1 MNWRINLWVLAISV
15 VLTAASYTMI
25 IPFLPVYLLEL
36 GVSEQ
41 DVAMWSGAVFSISFL
56 VGAIMAPIWG
66 KFADKNGKRLMA
78 IRAGLGL
85 AIVYFLGGIV
95 TGPVEL
101 LGVRILQGFANGF
114 LPASLA
120 IVSSS
125 APKEQLGFSLGII
138 QTGQIIGAV
147 LGPLIG
153 GSLAHVFG
161 MRASFFVAAVC
172 LLLVTLIVVF
182 LVKEPDQVEDRH
194 AGSSIFEDIKR
205 AAKNSLLVEM
215 MGLTLLIQVAM
226 MILQPVITLYIAKLQ
241 GDMEGAVLTSGII
254 FSLGGIAGAVST
266 PLWGR
271 YGQSR
276 GYFKAMAYAFGGA
289 GIFNFLQFFPET
301 VTGFGALQFL
311 VGAFIVGVN
320 PSISATIVNCTD
332 PSFRGR
338 VFGFATTAYQIGAMI
353 GPLLGGAIAA
363 SMGIQYVFI
372 FTGLLLFSIS
382 LIVFYRYI
390 YKQKRN

>member
-1 MNWRINLWVLAISV
+1 MNWRINLWVLCASV
-15 VLTAASYTMI
+15 VLTSASYTMI
-25 IPFLPVYLLEL
+25 VPFLPVYLLEL

-41 DVAMWSGAVFSISFL
+41 DVAMWSGSVFSISFF

-95 TGPVEL
+95 TGPAQL

-120 IVSSS
+120 IISSS

-138 QTGQIIGAV
+138 QTGQIIGGV
-147 LGPLIG
+147 LGPLLG

-161 MRASFFVAAVC
+161 MRASFFVAGVC
-172 LLLVTLIVVF
+172 LLLVTIVVVF
-182 LVKEPDQVEDRH
+182 LVKEPAQVEDRH
-194 AGSSIFEDIKR
+194 AGSSMLEDIKH

-215 MGLTLLIQVAM
+215 MGLTLLIQLAM
-226 MILQPVITLYIAKLQ
+226 MILQPVMTLYIAQLQ
-241 GDMEGAVLTSGII
+241 GDMEGVVLTAGII

-266 PLWGR
+266 PFWGR
-271 YGQSR
+271 YGQRS
-276 GYFKAMAYAFGGA
+276 GYFKAMALAFGGA
-289 GIFNFLQFFPET
+289 GIFNFLQFFPAT
-301 VTGFGALQFL
+301 VVGFGALQFL
-311 VGAFIVGVN
+311 VGIFIVGVN
-320 PSISATIVNCTD
+320 PSISATIVNCTEA
-332 PSFRGR
+332 SFRGR

-353 GPLLGGAIAA
+353 GPLLGGVIAA

-372 FTGLLLFSIS
+372 FTGLLLFTVS

-390 YKQKRN
+390 YKQKRT

>member
-1 MNWRINLWVLAISV
+1 MNWRINLWVLCASV
-15 VLTAASYTMI
+15 VLTSASYTMI
-25 IPFLPVYLLEL
+25 VPFLPVYLLEL

-95 TGPVEL
+95 TDPAQL

-120 IVSSS
+120 IISSS

-138 QTGQIIGAV
+138 QTGQIIGGV
-147 LGPLIG
+147 LGPLLG

-161 MRASFFVAAVC
+161 MRASFFVAGVC
-172 LLLVTLIVVF
+172 LLLVTIVVVF
-182 LVKEPDQVEDRH
+182 LVKEPAQVEDRH
-194 AGSSIFEDIKR
+194 AGSSMLEDIKH

-215 MGLTLLIQVAM
+215 MGLTLLIQLAM
-226 MILQPVITLYIAKLQ
+226 MILQPVMTLYIAQLQ
-241 GDMEGAVLTSGII
+241 GDMEGVVLTAGII

-266 PLWGR
+266 PFWGR
-271 YGQSR
+271 YGQRS
-276 GYFKAMAYAFGGA
+276 GYFNAMALAFGGA
-289 GIFNFLQFFPET
+289 GIFNFLQFFPAT
-301 VTGFGALQFL
+301 VVGFGALQFL
-311 VGAFIVGVN
+311 VGIFIVGVN
-320 PSISATIVNCTD
+320 PSISATIVNCTEA
-332 PSFRGR
+332 SFRGR

-353 GPLLGGAIAA
+353 GPLLGGVIAA

-372 FTGLLLFSIS
+372 FTGLLLFTVS

-390 YKQKRN
+390 YKQKRT

>member
-1 MNWRINLWVLAISV
+1 MNWRINLWVLCASV
-15 VLTAASYTMI
+15 ILTSASYTMI
-25 IPFLPVYLLEL
+25 VPFLPVYLLEL

-95 TGPVEL
+95 TGPVQL

-120 IVSSS
+120 IISSS

-138 QTGQIIGAV
+138 QTGQIIGGV
-147 LGPLIG
+147 LGPLLG
-153 GSLAHVFG
+153 GSLAHIFG
-161 MRASFFVAAVC
+161 MRASFFVAGVC
-172 LLLVTLIVVF
+172 LLFVTVVVVF
-182 LVKEPDQVEDRH
+182 LVKEPAQVEDRN
-194 AGSSIFEDIKR
+194 AGSSMLEDIKHV
-205 AAKNSLLVEM
+205 AKNSLLVEM
-215 MGLTLLIQVAM
+215 LGLTLLIQLAM
-226 MILQPVITLYIAKLQ
+226 MILQPVMTLYIAELQ
-241 GDMEGAVLTSGII
+241 GNMEGVVLTSGII

-266 PLWGR
+266 PFWGR
-271 YGQSR
+271 YGQRS
-276 GYFKAMAYAFGGA
+276 GYFKAMALAFGGA
-289 GIFNFLQFFPET
+289 GIFNFLQFFPAT
-301 VTGFGALQFL
+301 VVGFGALQFL
-311 VGAFIVGVN
+311 VGTFIVGVN

-372 FTGLLLFSIS
+372 FTGLLLFGIS

-390 YKQKRN
+390 YKHKRN

>member
-1 MNWRINLWVLAISV
+1 MNWRINLWVLCASV
-15 VLTAASYTMI
+15 VLTSASYTMI
-25 IPFLPVYLLEL
+25 VPFLPVYLLEL

-95 TGPVEL
+95 TDPAQL

-120 IVSSS
+120 IISSS

-138 QTGQIIGAV
+138 QTGQIIGGV
-147 LGPLIG
+147 LGPLLG

-161 MRASFFVAAVC
+161 MRASFFVAGVC
-172 LLLVTLIVVF
+172 LLLVTIVVVF
-182 LVKEPDQVEDRH
+182 LVKEPAQVEDRH
-194 AGSSIFEDIKR
+194 AGSSMLEDIKH

-215 MGLTLLIQVAM
+215 MGLTLLIQLAM
-226 MILQPVITLYIAKLQ
+226 MILQPVMTLYIAQLQ
-241 GDMEGAVLTSGII
+241 GDMEGVVLTAGII

-266 PLWGR
+266 PFWGR
-271 YGQSR
+271 YGQRS
-276 GYFKAMAYAFGGA
+276 GYFKAMALAFGGA
-289 GIFNFLQFFPET
+289 GIFNFLQFFPAT
-301 VTGFGALQFL
+301 VVGFGALQFL
-311 VGAFIVGVN
+311 VGIFIVGVN
-320 PSISATIVNCTD
+320 PSISATIVNCTEA
-332 PSFRGR
+332 SFRGR

-353 GPLLGGAIAA
+353 GPLLGGVIAA

-372 FTGLLLFSIS
+372 FTGLLLFTVS

-390 YKQKRN
+390 YKQKRT

>member
-1 MNWRINLWVLAISV
+1 VNWRINLWVLCASV
-15 VLTAASYTMI
+15 VLTSASYTMI
-25 IPFLPVYLLEL
+25 VPFLPVYLLEL

-41 DVAMWSGAVFSISFL
+41 DVAMWSGSVFSISFF

-95 TGPVEL
+95 TGPAQL

-120 IVSSS
+120 IISSS

-138 QTGQIIGAV
+138 QTGQIIGGV
-147 LGPLIG
+147 LGPLLG

-161 MRASFFVAAVC
+161 MRASFFVAGAC
-172 LLLVTLIVVF
+172 LLLVTIVVIF
-182 LVKEPDQVEDRH
+182 LVKEPAQVEDRH
-194 AGSSIFEDIKR
+194 AGSSILEDIKH

-215 MGLTLLIQVAM
+215 MGLTLLIQLAM
-226 MILQPVITLYIAKLQ
+226 MILQPVMTLYIAQLQ
-241 GDMEGAVLTSGII
+241 GDMEGVVLTSGII
-254 FSLGGIAGAVST
+254 FSLGGVAGAVST
-266 PLWGR
+266 PFWGR
-271 YGQSR
+271 YGQRS
-276 GYFKAMAYAFGGA
+276 GYFKAMALAFGGA
-289 GIFNFLQFFPET
+289 GIFNFLQFFPAT
-301 VTGFGALQFL
+301 VVGFGALQFL
-311 VGAFIVGVN
+311 VGIFIVGVN

-353 GPLLGGAIAA
+353 GPLLGGAIAG

>member
-1 MNWRINLWVLAISV
+1 VNWRINLWVLCASV
-15 VLTAASYTMI
+15 VLTSASYTMI
-25 IPFLPVYLLEL
+25 VPFLPVYLLEL

-41 DVAMWSGAVFSISFL
+41 DVAMWSGSVFSISFF

-95 TGPVEL
+95 TGPAQL

-120 IVSSS
+120 IISSS

-138 QTGQIIGAV
+138 QTGQIIGGV
-147 LGPLIG
+147 LGPLLG

-161 MRASFFVAAVC
+161 MRASFFVAGAC
-172 LLLVTLIVVF
+172 LLLVTIVVIF
-182 LVKEPDQVEDRH
+182 LVKEPAQVEDRH
-194 AGSSIFEDIKR
+194 AGSSILEDIKH

-215 MGLTLLIQVAM
+215 MGLTLLIQLAM
-226 MILQPVITLYIAKLQ
+226 MILQPVMTLYIAQLQ
-241 GDMEGAVLTSGII
+241 GDMEGVVLTSGII
-254 FSLGGIAGAVST
+254 FSLGGVAGAVST
-266 PLWGR
+266 PFWGR
-271 YGQSR
+271 YGQRS
-276 GYFKAMAYAFGGA
+276 GYFKAMALAFCGA
-289 GIFNFLQFFPET
+289 GIFNFLQFFPAT
-301 VTGFGALQFL
+301 VVGFGALQFL
-311 VGAFIVGVN
+311 VGIFIVGVN

-353 GPLLGGAIAA
+353 GPLLGGAIAG

-382 LIVFYRYI
+382 LVVFYRYI

>member
-1 MNWRINLWVLAISV
+1 VNWRINLWVLAISV

>member
-1 MNWRINLWVLAISV
+1 
-15 VLTAASYTMI
+15 MI

-95 TGPVEL
+95 TSPVEL

-161 MRASFFVAAVC
+161 MRASFFVAGVC
-172 LLLVTLIVVF
+172 LLLVTAIVVCM
-182 LVKEPDQVEDRH
+182 VKEPEQVEDRH

-215 MGLTLLIQVAM
+215 MGLTLLIQVAI

-266 PLWGR
+266 PFWGR
-271 YGQSR
+271 YGQRS

-332 PSFRGR
+332 ASFRGR

-363 SMGIQYVFI
+363 LMGIQYVFI
-372 FTGLLLFSIS
+372 FTGLLLFGIS
-382 LIVFYRYI
+382 LLVFYRYI
-390 YKQKRN
+390 YKQKQS

>member
-1 MNWRINLWVLAISV
+1 VNWRINLWVLCASV
-15 VLTAASYTMI
+15 VLTSASYTMI
-25 IPFLPVYLLEL
+25 VPFLPVYLLEL

-95 TGPVEL
+95 TDPAQL

-120 IVSSS
+120 IISSS

-138 QTGQIIGAV
+138 QTGQIIGGV
-147 LGPLIG
+147 LGPLLG

-161 MRASFFVAAVC
+161 MRASFFVAGVC
-172 LLLVTLIVVF
+172 LLLVTIVVVF
-182 LVKEPDQVEDRH
+182 LVKEPAQVEDRH
-194 AGSSIFEDIKR
+194 AGSSMLEDIKH

-215 MGLTLLIQVAM
+215 MGLTLLIQLAM
-226 MILQPVITLYIAKLQ
+226 MILQPVMTLYIAQLQ
-241 GDMEGAVLTSGII
+241 GDMEGVVLTAGII

-266 PLWGR
+266 PFWGR
-271 YGQSR
+271 YGQRS
-276 GYFKAMAYAFGGA
+276 GYFKAMALAFGGA
-289 GIFNFLQFFPET
+289 GIFNFLQFFPAT
-301 VTGFGALQFL
+301 VVGFGALQFL
-311 VGAFIVGVN
+311 VGIFIVGVN
-320 PSISATIVNCTD
+320 PSISATIVNCTEA
-332 PSFRGR
+332 SFRGR

-353 GPLLGGAIAA
+353 GPLLGGVIAA

-372 FTGLLLFSIS
+372 FTGLLLFTVS

-390 YKQKRN
+390 YKQKRT

>member
-1 MNWRINLWVLAISV
+1 MNWRVNLWVLCASV
-15 VLTAASYTMI
+15 VLTSASYTMI
-25 IPFLPVYLLEL
+25 VPFLPVYLLEL

-78 IRAGLGL
+78 IRAGIGL

-95 TGPVEL
+95 TGPVQL

-120 IVSSS
+120 IISSS

-138 QTGQIIGAV
+138 QTGQIIGGV
-147 LGPLIG
+147 LGPLLG

-161 MRASFFVAAVC
+161 MRASFFVAGVC
-172 LLLVTLIVVF
+172 LLLVTIVVVF
-182 LVKEPDQVEDRH
+182 LVKEPAKVEDRH
-194 AGSSIFEDIKR
+194 AGSSMMEDIKH

-215 MGLTLLIQVAM
+215 LGLTLLIQLAM
-226 MILQPVITLYIAKLQ
+226 MILQPVMTLYIAQLQ
-241 GDMEGAVLTSGII
+241 GDMEGVVLTSGII

-266 PLWGR
+266 PFWGR
-271 YGQSR
+271 YGQRS

-289 GIFNFLQFFPET
+289 GIFNFLQFFPAT
-301 VTGFGALQFL
+301 VVGFGALQFL
-311 VGAFIVGVN
+311 VGTFIVGVN

-332 PSFRGR
+332 ASFRGR

-372 FTGLLLFSIS
+372 FTGILLFGIS

-390 YKQKRN
+390 YQEKRK

>member
-1 MNWRINLWVLAISV
+1 MNWRINLWVLAASV

-95 TGPVEL
+95 TDPAQL

-161 MRASFFVAAVC
+161 MRASFFVAAAC

-182 LVKEPDQVEDRH
+182 LVKEPERVEDRH

-205 AAKNSLLVEM
+205 ASKNSLLVEM
-215 MGLTLLIQVAM
+215 MVLTLLIQVAM

-266 PLWGR
+266 PFWGR
-271 YGQSR
+271 YGQNN

-301 VTGFGALQFL
+301 VIGFGALQFL

-353 GPLLGGAIAA
+353 GPLLGGMIAA

-372 FTGLLLFSIS
+372 FTGLLLFGIS
-382 LIVFYRYI
+382 VIVFYRYI

>member
-1 MNWRINLWVLAISV
+1 MNWRINLWVLCASV
-15 VLTAASYTMI
+15 VLTSASYTMI
-25 IPFLPVYLLEL
+25 VPFLPVYLLEL

-95 TGPVEL
+95 TDPAQL

-120 IVSSS
+120 IISSS

-161 MRASFFVAAVC
+161 MRASFFVAGIC
-172 LLLVTLIVVF
+172 LLLVTVVVVF
-182 LVKEPDQVEDRH
+182 FVKEPEKVEDRH
-194 AGSSIFEDIKR
+194 AGSSIMEDIKR

-215 MGLTLLIQVAM
+215 MGLTLLIQLAM
-226 MILQPVITLYIAKLQ
+226 MILQPIMTLYIAQLQ
-241 GDMEGAVLTSGII
+241 GDMEGVVLTAGII

-266 PLWGR
+266 PFWGR
-271 YGQSR
+271 YGQRS
-276 GYFKAMAYAFGGA
+276 GYFKAMAFAFGGA

-301 VTGFGALQFL
+301 VVGFGILQFL
-311 VGAFIVGVN
+311 VGSFIVGVN
-320 PSISATIVNCTD
+320 PSISATIVNCTEA
-332 PSFRGR
+332 SFRGR
-338 VFGFATTAYQIGAMI
+338 VFGFATTAYQMGAMI
-353 GPLLGGAIAA
+353 GPLLGGVIAA

-372 FTGLLLFSIS
+372 FTGLLLFGIS
-382 LIVFYRYI
+382 LFVFYRYI
-390 YKQKRN
+390 YKQKRT

>member
-1 MNWRINLWVLAISV
+1 MNWRINLWVLCASV
-15 VLTAASYTMI
+15 VLTSASYTMI
-25 IPFLPVYLLEL
+25 VPFLPVYLLEL

-95 TGPVEL
+95 TGPAQL

-120 IVSSS
+120 IISSS

-138 QTGQIIGAV
+138 QTGQIIGGV
-147 LGPLIG
+147 LGPLLG
-153 GSLAHVFG
+153 GSLAHIFG
-161 MRASFFVAAVC
+161 MRASFFVAGVC
-172 LLLVTLIVVF
+172 LLFVTVVVVF
-182 LVKEPDQVEDRH
+182 LVKEPAQVEDRH
-194 AGSSIFEDIKR
+194 AGSSILEDIKH

-215 MGLTLLIQVAM
+215 LGLTLLIQLAM
-226 MILQPVITLYIAKLQ
+226 MILQPVMTLYIAELQ
-241 GDMEGAVLTSGII
+241 GNMEGVVLTSGII

-266 PLWGR
+266 PFWGR
-271 YGQSR
+271 YGQRS
-276 GYFKAMAYAFGGA
+276 GYFKAMALAFGGA
-289 GIFNFLQFFPET
+289 GIFNFLQFFPAT
-301 VTGFGALQFL
+301 VVGFGVLQFL
-311 VGAFIVGVN
+311 VGTFIVGVN

-372 FTGLLLFSIS
+372 FTGLLLFGIS

-390 YKQKRN
+390 YKHKRN

>member
-1 MNWRINLWVLAISV
+1 MNWRINLWVLCVSV
-15 VLTAASYTMI
+15 VLTSASYTMI

-36 GVSEQ
+36 GVTEQ
-41 DVAMWSGAVFSISFL
+41 DVAMWSGAVFSISFF

-95 TGPVEL
+95 TSPVEL

-114 LPASLA
+114 LPAALA

-138 QTGQIIGAV
+138 QTGQIIGGV
-147 LGPLIG
+147 LGPLLG

-161 MRASFFVAAVC
+161 MRASFFVAGIC
-172 LLLVTLIVVF
+172 LLLVTVVVVF
-182 LVKEPDQVEDRH
+182 FVKEPARVEDRH
-194 AGSSIFEDIKR
+194 AGSSMMEDIKH
-205 AAKNSLLVEM
+205 AAKNSLLLEM
-215 MGLTLLIQVAM
+215 MGLTLLIQLAM
-226 MILQPVITLYIAKLQ
+226 MILQPVMTLYIAQLQ
-241 GDMEGAVLTSGII
+241 GDMEGVVLTAGII
-254 FSLGGIAGAVST
+254 FSLGGIAGAIST
-266 PLWGR
+266 PFWGR
-271 YGQSR
+271 YGQRS
-276 GYFKAMAYAFGGA
+276 GYFKAMVFAFGGA

-301 VTGFGALQFL
+301 VIGFGALQFL
-311 VGAFIVGVN
+311 VGSFIVGVN
-320 PSISATIVNCTD
+320 PSISATIVNCTEA
-332 PSFRGR
+332 SFRGR

-372 FTGLLLFSIS
+372 FTGLLLFGIS
-382 LIVFYRYI
+382 LLVFYRYI
-390 YKQKRN
+390 YKQKRT